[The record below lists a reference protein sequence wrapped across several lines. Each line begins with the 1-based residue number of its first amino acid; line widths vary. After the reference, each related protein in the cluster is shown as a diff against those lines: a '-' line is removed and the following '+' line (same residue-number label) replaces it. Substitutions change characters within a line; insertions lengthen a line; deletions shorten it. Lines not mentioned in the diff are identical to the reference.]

1 MHRTNRTTTRRLIL
15 HTSLLVSLAV
25 AVLFALGVTMAE
37 VGAEKSPGSY
47 QNAFT
52 AACRNHGGTPK
63 RVGTRVVKCTLGD
76 GTVITCDFNF
86 NPPSCTKAL
95 TPSGGGHNAG
105 GGAAVDPSDVAAQ
118 PLDPDHPF
126 AAPSDVAEQPLE
138 PDGGGVTITAY
149 DDGGTHDQTTS
160 HGKRHRHGH
169 GKGRKG

>member
-1 MHRTNRTTTRRLIL
+1 MHRTMGTTIRRLIL

-25 AVLFALGVTMAE
+25 AVLFAFGLTME
-37 VGAEKSPGSY
+37 VVSAKKSPGSY

-105 GGAAVDPSDVAAQ
+105 GGAAVDPADVAEQ
-118 PLDPDHPF
+118 PLDPNSPF
-126 AAPSDVAEQPLE
+126 AAPADVAEQPLE

-149 DDGGTHDQTTS
+149 DGDGTHDQTTH
-160 HGKRHRHGH
+160 HGKHRQGH
-169 GKGRKG
+169 GQGRKG